1 MSTAKEVL
9 HHPRAWVY
17 ARGVSGSP
25 ALHERFDALRR
36 SALREGYEIVGQSSD
51 ARQPCGIRVER
62 RCCAL
67 SAKVWS
73 TTCSSPGFRS
83 FPESAAG
90 CAAFWCGSSAKAFVY
105 TRPRLTCG
113 MICTGTGWTALYCRG
128 LHTTNKIEHTVIP

>member
-51 ARQPCGIRVER
+51 ARQRFAVRYPGRAALLRAVRKGLVDDVFVTRLSQLSRAFTWESVSR
-62 RCCAL
+62 R
-67 SAKVWS
+67 S
-73 TTCSSPGFRS
+73 T
-83 FPESAAG
+83 AG
-90 CAAFWCGSSAKAFVY
+90 S
-105 TRPRLTCG
+105 
-113 MICTGTGWTALYCRG
+113 GWLFA
-128 LHTTNKIEHTVIP
+128 EHAVQQRQRQRIQA

>member
-51 ARQPCGIRVER
+51 ARQRIAVRHPGRAALLRAVRKGLVDDVFVTRLSQLSRKRSRLR
-62 RCCAL
+62 RIL
-67 SAKVWS
+67 V
-73 TTCSSPGFRS
+73 
-83 FPESAAG
+83 
-90 CAAFWCGSSAKAFVY
+90 
-105 TRPRLTCG
+105 RLQRKGVCV
-113 MICTGTGWTALYCRG
+113 
-128 LHTTNKIEHTVIP
+128 HTTEIDLRYDLYRHGLDNVLTGGCVFHA

>member
-51 ARQPCGIRVER
+51 ARQRLAVRYPGRA
-62 RCCAL
+62 AL
-67 SAKVWS
+67 LRAVRKGLVDDV
-73 TTCSSPGFRS
+73 
-83 FPESAAG
+83 
-90 CAAFWCGSSAKAFVY
+90 FV
-105 TRPRLTCG
+105 TILVRFQRKGVCV
-113 MICTGTGWTALYCRG
+113 
-128 LHTTNKIEHTVIP
+128 HTTEIDLRYDLYRHGLDNVLTGGCGFHA

>member
-51 ARQPCGIRVER
+51 ARQRLAVRYPGRAALLR
-62 RCCAL
+62 RIL
-67 SAKVWS
+67 V
-73 TTCSSPGFRS
+73 
-83 FPESAAG
+83 
-90 CAAFWCGSSAKAFVY
+90 
-105 TRPRLTCG
+105 RLQRKGVCV
-113 MICTGTGWTALYCRG
+113 
-128 LHTTNKIEHTVIP
+128 HTTEIDLRYDLYRHGLDSALL

>member
-51 ARQPCGIRVER
+51 ARQRLAVRYPGRAALLRAVCKGLVDDVFVTRLSQLSRKRSRLR
-62 RCCAL
+62 RILVRFQRKGVC
-67 SAKVWS
+67 V
-73 TTCSSPGFRS
+73 
-83 FPESAAG
+83 
-90 CAAFWCGSSAKAFVY
+90 
-105 TRPRLTCG
+105 
-113 MICTGTGWTALYCRG
+113 
-128 LHTTNKIEHTVIP
+128 HTTEIDLRYDLYRHGLDNVLTGGCGFHA

>member
-51 ARQPCGIRVER
+51 TRQRIAVRHPGRAALLRAVRKGLVDDVFVTRLSQFSRKRSRLR
-62 RCCAL
+62 RSL
-67 SAKVWS
+67 V
-73 TTCSSPGFRS
+73 
-83 FPESAAG
+83 
-90 CAAFWCGSSAKAFVY
+90 
-105 TRPRLTCG
+105 RLQRKGVCV
-113 MICTGTGWTALYCRG
+113 
-128 LHTTNKIEHTVIP
+128 HTTEIDLRYDLYRHGLDSALL